1 MSGDKGK
8 VPPKKTPPKKT
19 PVVKAPPVKTSVA
32 KAAAAKAFA
41 AKTPGGHS
49 SGKKVA
55 AKSKDPRFAERVHTA
70 YKRSLSSI
78 IWLQRQLND
87 PYVQR
92 AKEEGWRSRAAFKL
106 IEIDEKHRILK
117 PGQTI
122 IDLGCAPG
130 GWCQYAAKKV
140 GSASGKSGQG
150 KAGIVIG
157 IDLLPVEP
165 IVGVTLAEM
174 DFTEEDAP
182 DRLRAML
189 GVESGQRVVDGVL
202 SDMAANTTG
211 HRKTDHLRIVGLTE
225 MAVEFAIEMLKPGG
239 FFITKLFQGG
249 ETAAMI
255 TLLKQHFSVVK
266 HVKPQSSRAD
276 SAELYVLATG
286 FKG

>member
-1 MSGDKGK
+1 MNNDNKGK
-8 VPPKKTPPKKT
+8 IPPKKT
-19 PVVKAPPVKTSVA
+19 PVVKAPIVKQSVA

-49 SGKKVA
+49 SGKKIA
-55 AKSKDPRFAERVHTA
+55 AKSKDPRFAERVYTA
-70 YKRSLSSI
+70 HKRSLSSI

-106 IEIDEKHRILK
+106 IEIDEKHRMLK
-117 PGQTI
+117 PGQII
-122 IDLGCAPG
+122 IDLGAAPG
-130 GWCQYAAKKV
+130 GWCQYAARKV
-140 GSASGKSGQG
+140 GSASGKGGQ
-150 KAGIVIG
+150 VIG
-157 IDLLPVEP
+157 IDLLPIEP

-189 GVESGQRVVDGVL
+189 GIETGQRMVDGVL

-255 TLLKQHFSVVK
+255 TLLKRHFAVVK

>member
-8 VPPKKTPPKKT
+8 VLPKKTPPKKM
-19 PVVKAPPVKTSVA
+19 PAVKAPIVKTSIA

-49 SGKKVA
+49 SGKKIA

-106 IEIDEKHRILK
+106 IEIDEKHRVLR
-117 PGQTI
+117 PGQII
-122 IDLGCAPG
+122 IDLGAAPG

-140 GSASGKSGQG
+140 GSASGKSGQ
-150 KAGIVIG
+150 VIG
-157 IDLLPVEP
+157 IDLLPIEP

-189 GVESGQRVVDGVL
+189 GVEQGQRVVDGVL

-255 TLLKQHFSVVK
+255 TLLKQHFAVVK

>member
-1 MSGDKGK
+1 MSKDKPSSGK
-8 VPPKKTPPKKT
+8 PAKSNPRPGNPGVSAGA
-19 PVVKAPPVKTSVA
+19 KAPAP
-32 KAAAAKAFA
+32 
-41 AKTPGGHS
+41 KTPGGHS
-49 SGKKVA
+49 SGKKVS
-55 AKSKDPRFAERVHTA
+55 AKPKDPRFAERVHTA
-70 YKRSLSSI
+70 HKRSLSSI

-87 PYVQR
+87 PYVMR

-106 IEIDEKHRILK
+106 IEIDQKHRMLK
-117 PGQTI
+117 HGQI
-122 IDLGCAPG
+122 IVDLGAAPG
-130 GWCQYAAKKV
+130 GWSQYAAKKV
-140 GSASGKSGQG
+140 GSVSGKGG
-150 KAGIVIG
+150 KVIG
-157 IDLLPVEP
+157 IDLLPIEP
-165 IVGVTLAEM
+165 IAGVTLAEM

-182 DRLRAML
+182 ARLLAML
-189 GVESGQRVVDGVL
+189 GVEPGKRMVDGVL

-225 MAVEFAIEMLKPGG
+225 MAVEFTIEVLKPGG
-239 FFITKLFQGG
+239 FFVTKLFQGG

>member
-1 MSGDKGK
+1 MSNDGKGK
-8 VPPKKTPPKKT
+8 PPTRNAPTKNAPPKG
-19 PVVKAPPVKTSVA
+19 APVK
-32 KAAAAKAFA
+32 
-41 AKTPGGHS
+41 KTPGGHS

-55 AKSKDPRFAERVHTA
+55 AKSKDPRFAERVYTA
-70 YKRSLSSI
+70 HKRSLSSI

-106 IEIDEKHRILK
+106 IEIDEKHRMLK

-140 GSASGKSGQG
+140 GSASGKSGR
-150 KAGIVIG
+150 VIG

-182 DRLRAML
+182 DRLRTML
-189 GVESGQRVVDGVL
+189 GVNSGQRVVDGML

-239 FFITKLFQGG
+239 FFVTKLFQGG

-255 TLLKQHFSVVK
+255 TLLKRHFSVVK

>member
-1 MSGDKGK
+1 VSRDKTAPGKPSKSKPASGKPPPSRPQSGK
-8 VPPKKTPPKKT
+8 P
-19 PVVKAPPVKTSVA
+19 AGG
-32 KAAAAKAFA
+32 KAAAP
-41 AKTPGGHS
+41 KTPGGHS
-49 SGKKVA
+49 SGKKLS
-55 AKSKDPRFAERVHTA
+55 AKAKDPRFAERVHTA
-70 YKRSLSSI
+70 HKRSLSSI

-87 PYVQR
+87 PYVMR

-106 IEIDEKHRILK
+106 IEIDEKHRMLK
-117 PGQTI
+117 HGQI
-122 IDLGCAPG
+122 IVDLGAAPG
-130 GWCQYAAKKV
+130 GWSQYAAKKV
-140 GSASGKSGQG
+140 GSVSG
-150 KAGIVIG
+150 KAGKVVG
-157 IDLLPVEP
+157 IDLLPIEP
-165 IVGVTLAEM
+165 IAGVMLAEM

-182 DRLRAML
+182 RQLLAML
-189 GVESGQRVVDGVL
+189 DAEPGQRVVDGVL

-225 MAVEFAIEMLKPGG
+225 MAVAFTIEVLKPGG
-239 FFITKLFQGG
+239 FFVTKLFQGG